1 MLGIVFLFG
10 AIGVGKFYPVLLQLL
25 FTKEI
30 ELKKADHSINIL
42 LLGIAG
48 GTHDGPDL
56 TDTMMFAS
64 IDTNKN
70 RVTLVS
76 IPRDLWVPELKA
88 KINTAY
94 AAGNNQEKNGGL
106 TLSKV
111 VVSKV
116 VGQPIDYVLAIDF
129 QGFVKAVD
137 LVGGLDIDVVRTFD
151 DYEYPIEEKREDLCD
166 QTLEEATLRIATESA
181 LIVFPCR
188 YEHIHFDKGIQHM
201 DGARSLIFV
210 RSRYAE
216 GEEGTDFA
224 RSQRQQKILYAFK
237 EKIFS
242 LGTILN
248 PIKLTSLYT
257 ILSESINTN
266 IQQSEFDDFVKLI
279 QKVKNAKISSS
290 VIELEDKKKN
300 KPGLLINPPLEDF
313 NGSWVLIPRKGNGDF
328 SEIQKYISC
337 LRMSDSCSINFIRE

>member
-1 MLGIVFLFG
+1 MLGLVFIAG
-10 AIGVGKFYPVLLQLL
+10 AIGIRKFYPVLFQLI
-25 FTKEI
+25 FTKDI

-42 LLGIAG
+42 LLGLAG
-48 GTHDGPDL
+48 GTHEGPDL

-64 IDTNKN
+64 IDSDKN

-94 AAGNNQEKNGGL
+94 AAGNNQEKNGGI

-111 VVSKV
+111 VASKV

-129 QGFVKAVD
+129 TGFVKAVD
-137 LVGGLDIDVVRTFD
+137 LVGGLDMDVVRAFD
-151 DYEYPIEEKREDLCD
+151 DYEYPIEEKREDICD
-166 QTLEEATLRIATESA
+166 QTLEEATLRIATEA
-181 LIVFPCR
+181 ATVVFPCR
-188 YEHIHFDKGIQHM
+188 YEHVHFDKGLQHM
-201 DGARSLIFV
+201 DGAKSLIFV
-210 RSRYAE
+210 RSRFAI

-224 RSQRQQKILYAFK
+224 RSQRQQKVLYAFK

-266 IQQSEFDDFVKLI
+266 IQQSEFDDFVKLV
-279 QKVKNAKISSS
+279 QKVKNAKVSSS
-290 VIELEDKKKN
+290 VIELEDKKRK

-328 SEIQKYISC
+328 SEIQEYVLC
-337 LRMSDSCSINFIRE
+337 LRASDSCSVNFIRE